1 MPTIETPSLKER
13 YEQVIQ
19 TNPKLRIKEYADLL
33 GISELELLASNLH
46 DPSRKLQET
55 PIEIYKELPKLGR
68 VMVLAR
74 NENAVHERK
83 GTFGKVQVHG
93 SMGLIH
99 GEDIDLRVF
108 FDDWK
113 YVYNVEKEHNGK
125 MLRSI
130 QFFNKYGKPSQ
141 KVYLTDDSNE
151 EEYQKLIG
159 SFISDD
165 TTLPVV
171 EKGEKPKNYNAIED
185 IDFDKA
191 ISEWEKLEDT
201 HNFQTIL
208 ETQKIK
214 RLELIKRAPDNLAYR
229 VYNDA
234 VIDILHSAADRQVPI
249 MVFVANDDIVQI
261 HTGEIKNIRLIENWT
276 NIMDENFNMHLR
288 NDLIA
293 ETFVL
298 FKPTKDGVVTSL
310 ELYDMDGELAITFFG
325 KRKPGIPELPEWQD
339 IIAEL
344 EKAK

>member
-1 MPTIETPSLKER
+1 MPTTETPSLKER

-19 TNPKLRIKEYADLL
+19 SNPKLRIKEYADLL
-33 GISELELLASNLH
+33 GISELELLASSLH
-46 DPSRKLQET
+46 DPAVKLQEN

-68 VMVLAR
+68 VMALAR

-93 SMGLIH
+93 SMGLIL
-99 GEDIDLRVF
+99 GEDIDLRVL

-151 EEYQKLIG
+151 EEYQKLIET
-159 SFISDD
+159 FRSDD

-208 ETQKIK
+208 DTQKIK

-234 VIDILHSAADRQVPI
+234 VIDILHSAVDRQVPI

-293 ETFVL
+293 ETYVL
-298 FKPTKDGVVTSL
+298 FKPTNDGVVTSL
-310 ELYDMDGELAITFFG
+310 ELYDMEGELAITFFG
-325 KRKPGIPELPEWQD
+325 KRKPGIPELPEWQA

-344 EKAK
+344 EKAQ

>member
-1 MPTIETPSLKER
+1 MSIVNNLSLKER
-13 YEQVIQ
+13 YEEVVRR
-19 TNPKLRIKEYADLL
+19 TPKLRIKEYADML

-46 DPSRKLQET
+46 DPCVKLKES

-83 GTFGKVQVHG
+83 GTFGKVQIHG
-93 SMGLIH
+93 STGLVL
-99 GEDIDLRVF
+99 GEDIDLRII
-108 FDDWK
+108 FDNWK

-125 MLRSI
+125 TLRSI
-130 QFFNKYGKPSQ
+130 QFFNKYGKPTQ

-151 EEYQKLIG
+151 EEYQKLI
-159 SFISDD
+159 D
-165 TTLPVV
+165 TFKLENNSIPTV
-171 EKGEKPKNYNAIED
+171 ENGEKPKVYNDPEN

-191 ISEWEKLEDT
+191 LNDWSNLEDT
-201 HNFQTIL
+201 HNFQNIL
-208 ETQKIK
+208 DSQKIK
-214 RLELIKRAPDNLAYR
+214 RLDLVKRAPENLAYR

-234 VIDILHSAADRQVPI
+234 VIDILHTAAERKVPI

-261 HTGEIKNIRLIENWT
+261 HSGEVKNIRLIENWT
-276 NIMDENFNMHLR
+276 NVLDENFNLHLR

-293 ETFVL
+293 ETYVL
-298 FKPTKDGVVTSL
+298 FKPTNDGVVTSL

-325 KRKPGIPELPEWQD
+325 KRKPGIPELPEWQA
-339 IIAEL
+339 IIGEL

>member
-1 MPTIETPSLKER
+1 MPTSETPSLKER

-19 TNPKLRIKEYADLL
+19 SNPKLRIKEYADLL
-33 GISELELLASNLH
+33 GISELELLASSLH
-46 DPSRKLQET
+46 DPAVKLQEN

-68 VMVLAR
+68 VMALAR

-93 SMGLIH
+93 SMGLIL
-99 GEDIDLRVF
+99 GEDIDLRVL

-151 EEYQKLIG
+151 EEYQKLIET
-159 SFISDD
+159 FRSDD

-208 ETQKIK
+208 DTQKIK

-234 VIDILHSAADRQVPI
+234 VIDILHSAVDRQVPI

-293 ETFVL
+293 ETYVL
-298 FKPTKDGVVTSL
+298 FKPTNDGVVTSL
-310 ELYDMDGELAITFFG
+310 ELYDMEGELAITFFG
-325 KRKPGIPELPEWQD
+325 KRKPGIPELPEWQA

-344 EKAK
+344 EKAQ

>member
-1 MPTIETPSLKER
+1 MPTTETPSLKER

-19 TNPKLRIKEYADLL
+19 SNPKLRIKEYADLL
-33 GISELELLASNLH
+33 GISELELLASSLH
-46 DPSRKLQET
+46 DPAVKLQET

-83 GTFGKVQVHG
+83 GIFGKVQVHG
-93 SMGLIH
+93 SMGLIL

-130 QFFNKYGKPSQ
+130 QFFNKYGKPAQ

-151 EEYQKLIG
+151 EEYQKLIET
-159 SFISDD
+159 FRSDD

-208 ETQKIK
+208 DTQKIK

-234 VIDILHSAADRQVPI
+234 VIDILHSAVDRQVPI

-293 ETFVL
+293 ETYVL
-298 FKPTKDGVVTSL
+298 FKPTNDGVVTSL
-310 ELYDMDGELAITFFG
+310 ELYDMEGELAITFFG
-325 KRKPGIPELPEWQD
+325 KRKPGIPELPEWQA

>member
-1 MPTIETPSLKER
+1 MPTTDSLSLKER
-13 YEQVIQ
+13 YEEVIRR
-19 TNPKLRIKEYADLL
+19 NPRLRIKEYADLL

-46 DPSRKLQET
+46 DPCVKLKES

-93 SMGLIH
+93 STGLVL

-125 MLRSI
+125 ILRSI
-130 QFFNKYGKPSQ
+130 QFFNKYGKPTQ
-141 KVYLTDDSNE
+141 KIYLTDDSNE
-151 EEYQKLIG
+151 EEYQKLIDT
-159 SFISDD
+159 FKSDN
-165 TTLPVV
+165 TTIPTV
-171 EKGEKPKNYNAIED
+171 ENGEKPKVYNKAED
-185 IDFDKA
+185 IDFDEA
-191 ISEWEKLEDT
+191 LSEWTNLSDT

-208 ETQKIK
+208 DTQKIK
-214 RLELIKRAPDNLAYR
+214 RLELVKRAPDNLAYR

-234 VIDILHSAADRQVPI
+234 VLDILHTAAERKVPI

-276 NIMDENFNMHLR
+276 NVLDENFNLHLR

-293 ETFVL
+293 ETYVL
-298 FKPTKDGVVTSL
+298 FKPTNDGVVTSL

-325 KRKPGIPELPEWQD
+325 KRKPGIPELPEWQA
-339 IIAEL
+339 IIGEL